1 MTLQIIKLS
10 SLKQTELFAA
20 HVAQVI
26 LSLPVDNGITIGLIG
41 DLGGGK
47 TTFTRALSAALGAT
61 VPVSSPS
68 FVLCHE
74 YPTSSRTTIHHWDI
88 YRLRAELPEELF
100 EPPRRNELRI
110 VEWIDRSPVLSADA
124 AALFHFSLDGE
135 AERTVTVT
143 INPRHPTASYW
154 TL

>member
-1 MTLQIIKLS
+1 MMSRVIKLL
-10 SLKQTELFAA
+10 SLHQTEQFAA
-20 HVAQVI
+20 RIAQVI
-26 LSLPVDNGITIGLIG
+26 LSLPVDSGITIGLTG

-47 TTFTRALSAALGAT
+47 TTFTRALTAALGAT

-74 YPTSSRTTIHHWDI
+74 YPTPSRTTIHHWDI

-124 AALFHFSLDGE
+124 AVLFHFSLDGE
-135 AERTVTVT
+135 TERTVTVT
-143 INPRHPTASYW
+143 INPRHPTASCW